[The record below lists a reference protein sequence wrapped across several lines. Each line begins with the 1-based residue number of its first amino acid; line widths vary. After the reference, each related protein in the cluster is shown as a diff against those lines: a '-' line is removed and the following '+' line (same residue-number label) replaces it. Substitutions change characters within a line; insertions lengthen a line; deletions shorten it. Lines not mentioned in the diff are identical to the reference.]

1 MIETPVDI
9 LLVDDNPNDLD
20 LTAHALKRSDEVHCI
35 QTAGD
40 GVEALDFVFCTG
52 RYASRSTTNL
62 PRLILLD
69 LKLPRLDGWD
79 VLQRI
84 KGDPRTMHIPMV
96 VLTSSSDQNDMA
108 RCYQLGANSFII
120 KPVDYD
126 EFLQVARTLATYWLS
141 LNHLPGE

>member
-9 LLVDDNPNDLD
+9 LVIDDNPNDLD
-20 LTAHALKRSDEVHCI
+20 LTVYAFKRSETVYCL
-35 QTAGD
+35 QSARD
-40 GVEALDFVFCTG
+40 GVEAIDFIFCTG
-52 RYASRSTTNL
+52 EYASRNQTNL

-79 VLQRI
+79 VLQRV
-84 KGDPRTMHIPMV
+84 KSDPRTRHIPVV

-108 RCYQLGANSFII
+108 RCYQMGANSYVV
-120 KPVDYD
+120 KPVDFD
-126 EFLQVARTLATYWLS
+126 EFLQAARTMGTYWLS